1 MRHYTN
7 NKKKIFKS
15 RWIVSRSQRQ
25 MKLRRWNKTK
35 SEKKMGLTELLIG
48 MEALTPFTW
57 KKLIAKTTSWRQLEQ
72 ERGGEMNQEEHV
84 WLYRNILFQLTYSA
98 DVFNLLFP
106 NSKTYDWK
114 DLDINKNKWKA
125 RMTWYIWPPFWSPG
139 NPSPLFMVHTC
150 SHVLC
155 LDIFFL
161 LNWFQDLAITYR

>member
-1 MRHYTN
+1 MFLEVRG
-7 NKKKIFKS
+7 
-15 RWIVSRSQRQ
+15 RWNWEDEIKPKV
-25 MKLRRWNKTK
+25 KRRWGWLNCSLAWKP
-35 SEKKMGLTELLIG
+35 SPLLLG
-48 MEALTPFTW
+48 

-84 WLYRNILFQLTYSA
+84 CLYRNILFWLTYSA

-161 LNWFQDLAITYR
+161 PNWFQDLAVTYR